1 MKQEHERLQEQNK
14 QKEEKAKQIKL
25 QESRK
30 EKIKDDHLK
39 LLNNDKIVKTEQ
51 FKYIKELM
59 KLSYGKRLHILS
71 KSPIIK
77 GFTSEHN
84 YSRYVC
90 LIQGFVVKKIIEP
103 TSFGNFVF
111 WNEVNALKKLLKYPH
126 FPKLL
131 AYDSFNLVIYMS
143 YCGNVADSSNLPDDW
158 VEQLNNIR
166 KILKYLNVNSNDML
180 VRNTCILDGKI
191 HIIDFGLTTQF
202 PKDIDTSINKL
213 AVELNQLKNINNM
226 YISKSNVNSGFSK
239 GEIVRRQVT
248 GKF

>member
-1 MKQEHERLQEQNK
+1 MLTRDQLIQQQKKQEQERLQD
-14 QKEEKAKQIKL
+14 KL

-30 EKIKDDHLK
+30 EKIKEEHLK
-39 LLNNDKIVKTEQ
+39 LLKNDKIVKMEQ

-77 GFTSEHN
+77 GFTSDHN
-84 YSRYVC
+84 YSRHVC
-90 LIQGFVVKKIIEP
+90 LIQGFIVKKIIEP

-158 VEQLNNIR
+158 PEQLNNIR
-166 KILKYLNVNSNDML
+166 NILKLINVNSNDML
-180 VRNTCILDGKI
+180 VRNTCIFDGRI

-202 PKDIDTSINKL
+202 PKNIDVSINKL
-213 AVELNQLKNINNM
+213 AVELNQLMNIKNINNINNM
-226 YISKSNVNSGFSK
+226 HISKSNVNSGLSK
-239 GEIVRRQVT
+239 GEIVKR
-248 GKF
+248 